1 MEAAIKGFADTLT
14 SGEGLQPSNAVFRAT
29 WEIRNGLNKHGIKLA
44 SKESHSPAQL
54 LHVLGQL
61 LDGRFPT
68 SLGGPDPPSD
78 APSHVRRRGSAASN
92 HRQSAGGAVGR
103 EGQLV
108 TAIEVGILRF
118 GSRVKEK
125 FGTER
130 RRGELEA
137 NVCNLSPAELKELD
151 AVYDGFRTAFKE
163 LKTQLHG
170 LDLNDYRDLWRN
182 HMESEV

>member
-1 MEAAIKGFADTLT
+1 
-14 SGEGLQPSNAVFRAT
+14 
-29 WEIRNGLNKHGIKLA
+29 
-44 SKESHSPAQL
+44 
-54 LHVLGQL
+54 
-61 LDGRFPT
+61 
-68 SLGGPDPPSD
+68 
-78 APSHVRRRGSAASN
+78 
-92 HRQSAGGAVGR
+92 
-103 EGQLV
+103 V

-151 AVYDGFRTAFKE
+151 TVYDGFRIAFRE

-182 HMESEV
+182 HMKSKV